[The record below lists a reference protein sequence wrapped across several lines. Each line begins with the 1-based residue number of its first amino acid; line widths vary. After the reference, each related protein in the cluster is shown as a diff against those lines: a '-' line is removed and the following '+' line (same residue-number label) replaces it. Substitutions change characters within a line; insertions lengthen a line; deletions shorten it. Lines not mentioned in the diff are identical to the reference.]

1 MKTRHLLLLPLVI
14 FCLIFVAYVQ
24 LVWLP
29 QVSQS
34 VQDTYNKELKAHL
47 MSVSEGLVP
56 LLLEDQLANVYENL
70 VAVAEQNPGWRL
82 IILRDSNGRRLYPL
96 SLAETSLD
104 DSPHVQVLKQTVGFA
119 GTNLGE
125 LEVQVDSSAL
135 IARASELENTL
146 RIVLV
151 IMIGMFVLVIGVLL
165 ETVVSRRIS
174 RLGTALTSSEAVKS
188 SILDTAQDAILSVSD
203 AGIINQYNKSAEKLF
218 GYTADDMLG
227 KPVQNLLPKSS
238 SDEFTLLLKQGVDK
252 NKSHVSGMQR
262 EITGIC
268 KDGSEIPIYLSVSD
282 TGISGATRYSWIIH
296 DLSKIKEAEQKLKQH
311 RDSLQQVVKEQTK
324 ELRAEKE
331 MAVLAKQDA
340 VKANK
345 AKSQFLSGMSHELRT
360 PLNAIIGFSDLLLYR
375 KDLNSEIEDSI
386 RHINTAGNHL
396 LKLVDEALDLSKI
409 EIGKLILCMETLA
422 LQSVLEECFALYN
435 PMILKA
441 GLKLNFNTQVD
452 YLVHADRIRLKQA
465 LLNLLSNAAKY
476 NSKNG
481 SVTVSYKVTDRQC
494 LRINVTD
501 TGSGL
506 STDQQQHL
514 FEPFER
520 LGAENGAIPGTGIGL
535 TITRQIV
542 ELMGGTVGVDST
554 IGKGS
559 TFWLELEMSHE
570 DLPETVKVLEQQI
583 MYPDPQVQQ
592 NQCIVYIEDDHINL
606 RLVEGLFEQL
616 TDYRLQTAETGS
628 AGLNLISQQHPDLV
642 LLDIHLSD
650 MDGYEVLRKLRAN
663 PETEHIPVIAVT
675 AGAMQEDINRGRKAG
690 FDAYV
695 TKPVNIQK
703 LLKMMQ
709 KLLY

>member
-1 MKTRHLLLLPLVI
+1 MKTRHLLLLPL
-14 FCLIFVAYVQ
+14 LIFSLIFAAYVQ
-24 LVWLP
+24 LAWLP

-34 VQDTYNKELKAHL
+34 VQDIYNKELKAHL

-56 LLLEDQLANVYENL
+56 LLLEEQLANVYESL
-70 VAVAEQNPGWRL
+70 VAASEQNPDWRL
-82 IILRDSNGRRLYPL
+82 IILRDSIGRRIYPL
-96 SLAETSLD
+96 LLPETSLD
-104 DSPHVQVLKQTVGFA
+104 NSPHVQVLKQTVGFA

-125 LEVQVDSSAL
+125 LEVRVDSSAL
-135 IARASELENTL
+135 IARASKLENTL

-151 IMIGMFVLVIGVLL
+151 IMIGIFVLVIGVLL
-165 ETVVSRRIS
+165 ETVVSRRIT

-203 AGIINQYNKSAEKLF
+203 AGIINQYNKSAENLF
-218 GYTADDMLG
+218 GYTADTMLG
-227 KPVQNLLPKSS
+227 KPVQNLLPKYSGDELTKSLKQS
-238 SDEFTLLLKQGVDK
+238 SDK
-252 NKSHVSGMQR
+252 NESNVSGMQR

-282 TGISGATRYSWIIH
+282 TGISGATRFSWIIH
-296 DLSKIKEAEQKLKQH
+296 DLSELKEAERKLRQH

-340 VKANK
+340 INADK
-345 AKSQFLSGMSHELRT
+345 AKSVFLTGMSHELRT

-375 KDLNSEIEDSI
+375 KDLDSEIEVSI

-409 EIGKLILCMETLA
+409 ESGTLILCMETLD
-422 LQSVLEECFALYN
+422 LQSVLEECIALYN

-441 GLKLNFNTQVD
+441 GLNLSFNRRVN

-481 SVTVSYKVTDRQC
+481 SVTISYEVADKQC

-506 STDQQQHL
+506 SADQQQHI

-520 LGAENGAIPGTGIGL
+520 LGAEYGAIQGTGIGL

-542 ELMGGTVGVDST
+542 ELMGGLVGVVST

-559 TFWLELEMSHE
+559 TFWIELEMRYE
-570 DLPETVKVLEQQI
+570 RLPETVEVLKQQI
-583 MYPDPQVQQ
+583 MKSDPQPQQ
-592 NQCIVYIEDDHINL
+592 NQFIVYIEDDHINL
-606 RLVEGLFEQL
+606 RLVESLFEQL

-628 AGLNLISQQHPDLV
+628 AGLDLISQQLPDLV
-642 LLDIHLSD
+642 LLDIHLPD

-663 PETEHIPVIAVT
+663 PKTEHIPVIAVT
-675 AGAMQEDINRGRKAG
+675 AGAMKEDIDRGKGAG

-695 TKPVNIQK
+695 TKPIKIQK
-703 LLKMMQ
+703 LLKMIQ
-709 KLLY
+709 RLL

>member
-1 MKTRHLLLLPLVI
+1 MKIRQSLLLPLVI
-14 FCLIFVAYVQ
+14 FSFVFVAYVQ

-56 LLLEDQLANVYENL
+56 LLLEDQLANVYESL
-70 VAVAEQNPGWRL
+70 VAASEQNPGWRL
-82 IILRDSNGRRLYPL
+82 IILRDSNGRRIYPL
-96 SLAETSLD
+96 SLPETSLD

-151 IMIGMFVLVIGVLL
+151 IMICIFILVIGVLI
-165 ETVVSRRIS
+165 ETVVSRRIT

-203 AGIINQYNKSAEKLF
+203 TGIINQYNKSAEKLF
-218 GYTADDMLG
+218 GYTADDMIG
-227 KPVQNLLPKSS
+227 KPVQNLLLKSS
-238 SDEFTLLLKQGVDK
+238 SEEFAKLLKQGVGE
-252 NKSHVSGMQR
+252 NKSDVSGMQR

-282 TGISGATRYSWIIH
+282 TGISGATRFCWIIH
-296 DLSKIKEAEQKLKQH
+296 DLSEIKEAERKLKQH
-311 RDSLQQVVKEQTK
+311 RDSLQQTVKEQTK

-331 MAVLAKQDA
+331 LAVLAQQDA
-340 VKANK
+340 IKANK
-345 AKSQFLSGMSHELRT
+345 AKSEFLSGMSHELRT

-386 RHINTAGNHL
+386 CHINTAANHL

-409 EIGKLILCMETLA
+409 ESGKLIVCMETLD
-422 LQSVLEECFALYN
+422 LQSVLEECHVLYN

-441 GLKLNFNTQVD
+441 DLNLNFNTQVD

-481 SVTVSYKVTDRQC
+481 SVTVSCEVTDKQR

-506 STDQQQHL
+506 NADQLQHL
-514 FEPFER
+514 FKRFER
-520 LGAENGAIPGTGIGL
+520 LGAEHGAIQGTGIGL
-535 TITRQIV
+535 TITRQVV
-542 ELMGGTVGVDST
+542 ELMGGSTGVIST

-559 TFWLELEMSHE
+559 TFWIELELSRER
-570 DLPETVKVLEQQI
+570 LPETVKVLERQI
-583 MYPDPQVQQ
+583 MNPDPQGQK
-592 NQCIVYIEDDHINL
+592 NQLIVYIEDDHINL

-616 TDYRLQTAETGS
+616 TNYRLQTAETGNE
-628 AGLNLISQQHPDLV
+628 GLDLISQQLPDLV
-642 LLDIHLSD
+642 LLDIHLPG
-650 MDGYEVLRKLRAN
+650 MDGFEVLRKLRAN
-663 PETEHIPVIAVT
+663 PEIENIPVIAVT
-675 AGAMQEDINRGRKAG
+675 ASATQEDIDRGREAG
-690 FDAYV
+690 FDAYI
-695 TKPVNIQK
+695 TKPINIQK
-703 LLKMMQ
+703 LLKIMQ
-709 KLLY
+709 ALL

>member
-1 MKTRHLLLLPLVI
+1 MKIRHSLFLPLVI
-14 FCLIFVAYVQ
+14 FSFIFVAYVQ

-29 QVSQS
+29 KVSQS

-56 LLLEDQLANVYENL
+56 LLLEDQLANVYESL
-70 VAVAEQNPGWRL
+70 VAASEQNPGWRL
-82 IILRDSNGRRLYPL
+82 IILRDNKGRRIYPV
-96 SLAETSLD
+96 SLPETLQV
-104 DSPHVQVLKQTVGFA
+104 DSPYVQVLKQTVGFG

-151 IMIGMFVLVIGVLL
+151 IMICIFVLVIGILI
-165 ETVVSRRIS
+165 ETVVSRRIN

-203 AGIINQYNKSAEKLF
+203 TGIINQYNKSAEKLF
-218 GYTADDMLG
+218 GYTADDMTG
-227 KPVQNLLPKSS
+227 KPVQNLLLKSS
-238 SDEFTLLLKQGVDK
+238 SDEFNKLLKQGVGE
-252 NKSHVSGMQR
+252 NKSNVSGMQR

-282 TGISGATRYSWIIH
+282 TGISGATRFSWIIH
-296 DLSKIKEAEQKLKQH
+296 DLSEIKEAERKLKQH
-311 RDSLQQVVKEQTK
+311 RDSLQQIVKEQTK

-340 VKANK
+340 IKATK
-345 AKSQFLSGMSHELRT
+345 AKSEFLSGMSHELRT
-360 PLNAIIGFSDLLLYR
+360 PLNAIIGFSDLLLYH
-375 KDLNSEIEDSI
+375 KELNSEIEVSI

-396 LKLVDEALDLSKI
+396 LKLVDEALDLSMI
-409 EIGKLILCMETLA
+409 ESGKLILCMETLG
-422 LQSVLEECFALYN
+422 LQSVLEECHVLYN
-435 PMILKA
+435 PMIVKA
-441 GLKLNFNTQVD
+441 ELKLNFNTQVD
-452 YLVHADRIRLKQA
+452 YLVFADRIRLKQA

-481 SVTVSYKVTDRQC
+481 SVTVSYEVTEKQR

-501 TGSGL
+501 AGSGL
-506 STDQQQHL
+506 TADQQQHL
-514 FEPFER
+514 FKPFER
-520 LGAENGAIPGTGIGL
+520 LGAEHGAIQGTGIGL
-535 TITRQIV
+535 TITQQIV
-542 ELMGGTVGVDST
+542 ELMGGSTGVIST

-559 TFWLELEMSHE
+559 TFWIELELSRER
-570 DLPETVKVLEQQI
+570 LPETVKVLERQI
-583 MYPDPQVQQ
+583 MTPDPQGQQ
-592 NQCIVYIEDDHINL
+592 NQLIVYIEDDHINL

-616 TDYRLQTAETGS
+616 TDYRLQTAETGN
-628 AGLNLISQQHPDLV
+628 AGLDLISQQLPDLV
-642 LLDIHLSD
+642 LLDIHLSG

-663 PETEHIPVIAVT
+663 PETENIPVIAVT
-675 AGAMQEDINRGRKAG
+675 ASAMQEDIDRGREAG

-695 TKPVNIQK
+695 TKPINIQR
-703 LLKMMQ
+703 LLKIMQ
-709 KLLY
+709 AML

>member
-1 MKTRHLLLLPLVI
+1 MKIRHSLFLPLVI
-14 FCLIFVAYVQ
+14 FSFVFVAYVQ

-34 VQDTYNKELKAHL
+34 VQDTYNQELKAHL

-56 LLLEDQLANVYENL
+56 LLLEDQLANVYESL
-70 VAVAEQNPGWRL
+70 VAASEQNPGWRL
-82 IILRDSNGRRLYPL
+82 IILRDSNGRRIYPL
-96 SLAETSLD
+96 SLPEASMD
-104 DSPHVQVLKQTVGFA
+104 DSPHLQVLKQTVGFA

-135 IARASELENTL
+135 IARASDLENTL

-151 IMIGMFVLVIGVLL
+151 IMICIFILVIGVLI
-165 ETVVSRRIS
+165 ETVVSRRIT

-203 AGIINQYNKSAEKLF
+203 AGIINQYNKSAETLF
-218 GYTADDMLG
+218 GYTADDMIG

-238 SDEFTLLLKQGVDK
+238 SDKFATLLKQGVGG
-252 NKSHVSGMQR
+252 NKSNVSGMQR

-282 TGISGATRYSWIIH
+282 TGISGATRFSWIIH
-296 DLSKIKEAEQKLKQH
+296 DLSEIKEAERKLKQH
-311 RDSLQQVVKEQTK
+311 RDSLQQTVKEQTK

-331 MAVLAKQDA
+331 MAVLVKQDA
-340 VKANK
+340 IKANK
-345 AKSQFLSGMSHELRT
+345 AKSEFLSGMSHELRT

-375 KDLNSEIEDSI
+375 KDLNSVIEDSI
-386 RHINTAGNHL
+386 RHINTAANHL

-409 EIGKLILCMETLA
+409 ESGKLIVCMETLD
-422 LQSVLEECFALYN
+422 LQSVLEECYVLYN

-441 GLKLNFNTQVD
+441 DLNLNFNTQVD

-481 SVTVSYKVTDRQC
+481 SVTVSYEVIDRQR

-506 STDQQQHL
+506 NADQQQHI
-514 FEPFER
+514 FKRFER
-520 LGAENGAIPGTGIGL
+520 LGAEHGAIQGTGIGL

-542 ELMGGTVGVDST
+542 ELMDGSTGVIST

-559 TFWLELEMSHE
+559 TFWIELELSRER
-570 DLPETVKVLEQQI
+570 LPETVKVLERQF
-583 MYPDPQVQQ
+583 MNPDPQGQK
-592 NQCIVYIEDDHINL
+592 NQLIVYIEDDHINL

-616 TDYRLQTAETGS
+616 TNYRLQTAETGNV
-628 AGLNLISQQHPDLV
+628 GLDLISQQLPDLV
-642 LLDIHLSD
+642 LLDIHLPD

-663 PETEHIPVIAVT
+663 PETENIPVIAVT
-675 AGAMQEDINRGRKAG
+675 ASAMQEDIDRGREAG

-695 TKPVNIQK
+695 TKPINIQQ
-703 LLKMMQ
+703 LLKIMQ
-709 KLLY
+709 ALF

>member
-1 MKTRHLLLLPLVI
+1 MKIRHSLLLPLVI
-14 FCLIFVAYVQ
+14 FCFIFVAYVQ

-34 VQDTYNKELKAHL
+34 VQDAYNQELKAHL

-56 LLLEDQLANVYENL
+56 LLLEDQLANVYESL
-70 VAVAEQNPGWRL
+70 VAASEQNPGWRL

-96 SLAETSLD
+96 SLPEASLE

-125 LEVQVDSSAL
+125 LEVRVDSSAL

-151 IMIGMFVLVIGVLL
+151 IMIGTFVLVIGVLL
-165 ETVVSRRIS
+165 ETVVSRRIT

-218 GYTADDMLG
+218 GYTADDMVG

-238 SDEFTLLLKQGVDK
+238 SDEFNKLLKQGVDEH
-252 NKSHVSGMQR
+252 KSNVSGMQR

-282 TGISGATRYSWIIH
+282 TGISGVTRFSWIIH
-296 DLSKIKEAEQKLKQH
+296 DLSEIKEAERKLKQH
-311 RDSLQQVVKEQTK
+311 RDSLQQTVKEQTK

-345 AKSQFLSGMSHELRT
+345 AKSEFLSGMSHELRT

-375 KDLNSEIEDSI
+375 KDLNSEIEASI

-396 LKLVDEALDLSKI
+396 LKLVDEALDLSMI
-409 EIGKLILCMETLA
+409 ESGKLILCMETLA
-422 LQSVLEECFALYN
+422 LQSVLEECHVLYN

-441 GLKLNFNTQVD
+441 ELSLSFNTQVD

-481 SVTVSYKVTDRQC
+481 SVTVSYEVTDKQC

-506 STDQQQHL
+506 SADQQQHL

-535 TITRQIV
+535 TITRQLV
-542 ELMGGTVGVDST
+542 ELMGGSVGVIST

-570 DLPETVKVLEQQI
+570 RLPETVKVLEQQI
-583 MYPDPQVQQ
+583 MYPDPQTQQ
-592 NQCIVYIEDDHINL
+592 NQFIVYIEDDHINL
-606 RLVEGLFEQL
+606 RLIEGLFEQL
-616 TDYRLQTAETGS
+616 TNYRLQTAETGS
-628 AGLNLISQQHPDLV
+628 AGLDLISQQHPDLV

-650 MDGYEVLRKLRAN
+650 MDGYEVLRRLRAN

-675 AGAMQEDINRGRKAG
+675 AGAMQEDIDRGREAG

-709 KLLY
+709 GLL